1 MSNSNRYQI
10 VTHSHECGTDER
22 KDYRTIGQALKDV
35 GVYKRRGDTVFI
47 YDYLQN
53 SVRHA
58 FGGWPHGVFAKD
70 VHTENCIYH
79 W

>member
-1 MSNSNRYQI
+1 MKRYLI
-10 VTHSHECGTDER
+10 ITRSHDVGTDE
-22 KDYRTIGQALKDV
+22 KMDYCTIGEAMKAV
-35 GVYKRRGDTVFI
+35 AIYKKRYEEVFI

-58 FGGWPHGVFAKD
+58 FGGFPTSVFAKD